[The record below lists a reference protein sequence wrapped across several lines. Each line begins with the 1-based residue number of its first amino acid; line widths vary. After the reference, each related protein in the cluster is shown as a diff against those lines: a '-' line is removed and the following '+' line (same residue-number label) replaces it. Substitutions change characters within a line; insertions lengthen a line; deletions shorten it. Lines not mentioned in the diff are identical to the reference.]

1 MGKYCYGKGRRKV
14 IEAFSNCEGLWI
26 LAVVAALSM
35 GTLVLYLIG
44 YLHLDGD

>member
-14 IEAFSNCEGLWI
+14 TDEFTNWQGVWI
-26 LAVVAALSM
+26 LAALSAFAL
-35 GTLVLYLIG
+35 GILVLYMLG

>member
-14 IEAFSNCEGLWI
+14 IEAFSNREGLWI
-26 LAVVAALSM
+26 LAVVTALSI
-35 GTLVLYLIG
+35 GTLVLYMIG

>member
-14 IEAFSNCEGLWI
+14 IKAFTRRHGFWI
-26 LAVVAALSM
+26 LTVVTALSM
-35 GTLVLYLIG
+35 GTLVLYMIG